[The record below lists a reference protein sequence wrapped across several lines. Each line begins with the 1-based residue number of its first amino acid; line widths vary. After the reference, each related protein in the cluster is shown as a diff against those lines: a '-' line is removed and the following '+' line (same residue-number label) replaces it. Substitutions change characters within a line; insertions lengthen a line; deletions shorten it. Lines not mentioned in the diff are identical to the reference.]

1 MELIKLKGKNKF
13 IFIIFTSLYCLVN
26 YIIGN
31 IIFKGFNSIFKISSL
46 VFWPIFWVLAL
57 CYTASFILNKYIK
70 PSLIDFLYLI
80 GAYWLGLLMYSALTI
95 PILAIVNITITKAP
109 FFNNKFYI
117 YETILISLAFI
128 FITVIGTY
136 NAKNS
141 YVKSIDI
148 KVNKDSL
155 KEPLNI
161 VMVSDIHL
169 GNIIRNERLKTMVE
183 EINSLNPDIVIIA
196 GDIIDSDIN
205 PFLNHSMAS
214 EFSNLKTRYGTFATL
229 GNHDIL
235 TKSEDEIVRILK
247 ENSITVLRDEVT
259 LVNNS
264 FYIIGRD
271 DITVSR
277 FTNKPRASLGD
288 LTKDLDKSKPLIV
301 IDHNP
306 KYLNESFDANID
318 LQLSGHTHKGQI
330 APGNIVTNKLFEVH
344 YGHLKKENLNVV
356 VSSGYGTWGPPIR
369 LGSKSEIIQIN
380 LQ

>member
-1 MELIKLKGKNKF
+1 MELVDLKGKNKF
-13 IFIIFTSLYCLVN
+13 IFIIFTSLYCLAN
-26 YIIGN
+26 YLMGN
-31 IIFKGFNSIFKISSL
+31 IFFNSFNSIFKISPL
-46 VFWPIFWVLAL
+46 VFWIVFWTLAL

-70 PSLIDFLYLI
+70 PSLTDFLYLI

-95 PILAIVNITITKAP
+95 PILAIVNIIITKAP

-148 KVNKDSL
+148 KVNKDTL

-205 PFLNHSMAS
+205 PFLNHSMAN

-247 ENSITVLRDEVT
+247 ENSITVLRDEAT

-277 FTNKPRASLGD
+277 FTNKPRASLED

-330 APGNIVTNKLFEVH
+330 VPGNIVTNKLFEVH
-344 YGHLKKENLNVV
+344 YGHLKKANLNVV
-356 VSSGYGTWGPPIR
+356 VSSGYGTWGPPVR
-369 LGSKSEIIQIN
+369 LGSKSEIVQIK

>member
-13 IFIIFTSLYCLVN
+13 IFIIFTSVYLLVN
-26 YIIGN
+26 YIMGSIF
-31 IIFKGFNSIFKISSL
+31 FKGFNSILKISPL
-46 VFWPIFWVLAL
+46 VFWPVFWVLAL

-70 PSLIDFLYLI
+70 PSLTNFLYLI
-80 GAYWLGLLMYSALTI
+80 GAYWLGLLMYSALSF
-95 PILAIVNITITKAP
+95 PILAIVNLLITKAP
-109 FFNNKFYI
+109 FFSNKFYL
-117 YETILISLAFI
+117 YEIILISLVFI
-128 FITVIGTY
+128 FITIIGSY

-141 YVKSIDI
+141 YVKSINI
-148 KVNKDSL
+148 KINKEGL
-155 KEPLNI
+155 TEPLNI
-161 VMVSDIHL
+161 VMVSDLHL

-205 PFLNHSMAS
+205 PFLNHNMAN
-214 EFSNLKTRYGTFATL
+214 EFSNLKSKYGVFATL
-229 GNHDIL
+229 GNHDII
-235 TKSEDEIVRILK
+235 TKSENEIVKLLK
-247 ENSITVLRDEVT
+247 ENSIIVLRDEAT

-271 DITVSR
+271 DITVSKS
-277 FTNKPRASLGD
+277 TNKSRASLED

-301 IDHNP
+301 VDHNP
-306 KYLNESFDANID
+306 KYLNESLDANID

-344 YGHLKKENLNVV
+344 YGHIKKDNLNVV
-356 VSSGYGTWGPPIR
+356 VSSGYGTWGPPVR
-369 LGSKSEIIQIN
+369 LGSKSEIVQIN